1 MAERTIVDTAGR
13 SWTCTSVDAEGAA
26 QGQDIKL
33 TCTCAEIAEP
43 VQVSVGWQWEKM
55 SENGLARIIS
65 QASATDAR
73 AADARR

>member
-1 MAERTIVDTAGR
+1 MAQRTIVDSAGR
-13 SWTCTSVDAEGAA
+13 SWTCKSDDDAGAA

-33 TCTCAEIAEP
+33 ICSCADVVEP
-43 VQVSVGWQWEKM
+43 VHVSVGWQWEKM